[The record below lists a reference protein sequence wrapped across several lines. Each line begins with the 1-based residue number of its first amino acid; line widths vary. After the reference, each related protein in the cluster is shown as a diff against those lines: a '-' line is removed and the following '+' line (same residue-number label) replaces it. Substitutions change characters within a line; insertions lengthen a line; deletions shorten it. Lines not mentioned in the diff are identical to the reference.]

1 MQDSMVTIAL
11 TRRGYKVTKSLG
23 EVREI
28 TVRT

>member
-11 TRRGYKVTKSLG
+11 TLTGYKVTKSLG
-23 EVREI
+23 EVRGI